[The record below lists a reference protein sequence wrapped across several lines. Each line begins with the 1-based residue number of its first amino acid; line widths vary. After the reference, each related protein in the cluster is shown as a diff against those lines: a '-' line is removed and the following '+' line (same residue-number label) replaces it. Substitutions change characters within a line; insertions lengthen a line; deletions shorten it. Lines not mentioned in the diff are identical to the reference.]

1 MEFLCFGDYGPHKGS
16 NGKVAVIGGCFEYT
30 GAPYYAGV
38 SALKSGSDLAH
49 VFCTRSAGIPIKSYS
64 PELIVHPTLDASD
77 ESQIEDFEEYSQKI
91 FQKTTK
97 WFRTMDVFVVGPG
110 LGQDKFL
117 VEHLVP
123 KLIQNMYDKS
133 NL

>member
-1 MEFLCFGDYGPHKGS
+1 MEFLCFGEYGTHKGS
-16 NGKVAVIGGCFEYT
+16 NGKVAVVGGCFEYT

-38 SALKSGSDLAH
+38 SALKSGCDLAH

-77 ESQIEDFEEYSQKI
+77 ESLIEDFEEYSLKI
-91 FQKTTK
+91 YQKTSK
-97 WFRTMDVFVVGPG
+97 WFRTMNVFIIGPG

-117 VEHLVP
+117 LEHLVP
-123 KLIQNMYDKS
+123 KLVQNMYDTS